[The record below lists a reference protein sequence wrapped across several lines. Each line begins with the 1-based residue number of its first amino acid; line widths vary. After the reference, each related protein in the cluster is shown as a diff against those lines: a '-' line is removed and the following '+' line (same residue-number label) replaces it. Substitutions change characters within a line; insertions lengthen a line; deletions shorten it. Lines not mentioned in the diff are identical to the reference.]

1 VGRAAAGASAGLNLY
16 HDLETSLTRVLR
28 RDKLG
33 QNWIIRT
40 ELRETIGEGRATS
53 MSTFQ

>member
-1 VGRAAAGASAGLNLY
+1 LY
-16 HDLETSLTRVLR
+16 HDLETPQTRVLR

-40 ELRETIGEGRATS
+40 ELREIIGEGRATS

>member
-1 VGRAAAGASAGLNLY
+1 LY
-16 HDLETSLTRVLR
+16 HDLETPQTRVLR

>member
-1 VGRAAAGASAGLNLY
+1 
-16 HDLETSLTRVLR
+16 LR

-40 ELRETIGEGRATS
+40 ELRKTIGEGRATS